1 MSSCTSLVLFLMEST
16 AGMMNSPQMF
26 NVKRVTHLLFNNI
39 YTKRLTFSFV
49 CLSSQPTVCSSVT
62 PMFGSYLEAALPLLA
77 QRITRSLS
85 EWLRALNL
93 SLSVT
98 SVIIIT
104 ILISYNY
111 SNQSTQFNSISPLT
125 IFFCQTSS
133 CSYVTCMKI
142 IGFPK

>member
-1 MSSCTSLVLFLMEST
+1 MSSCTSLVLLLMEST
-16 AGMMNSPQMF
+16 AGMMKSPQMF
-26 NVKRVTHLLFNNI
+26 NVKRVTHLLLNNI

-49 CLSSQPTVCSSVT
+49 CLSSQPTVCSSVM

-77 QRITRSLS
+77 QHITRSFS
-85 EWLRALNL
+85 EWLRALKM

-111 SNQSTQFNSISPLT
+111 PNASTQLNLRFPSYY
-125 IFFCQTSS
+125 FFCQTSS

-142 IGFPK
+142 IGFPN